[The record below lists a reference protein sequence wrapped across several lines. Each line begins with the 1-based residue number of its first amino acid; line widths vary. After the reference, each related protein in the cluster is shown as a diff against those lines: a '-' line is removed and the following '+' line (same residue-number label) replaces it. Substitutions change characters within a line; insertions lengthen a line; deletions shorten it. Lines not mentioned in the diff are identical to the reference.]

1 VLCQLSAKPRGLQ
14 AQTLQQQKE
23 QQQEQQAA
31 LLVVVV
37 VAAVALLL
45 PGRRLQLLVLQ
56 AGVHHRQIWVLSC
69 K

>member
-1 VLCQLSAKPRGLQ
+1 VLCQLSARPRAQQ
-14 AQTLQQQKE
+14 AQTPQQQKE

-31 LLVVVV
+31 LLLLLV
-37 VAAVALLL
+37 VAAAALLL
-45 PGRRLQLLVLQ
+45 PGRRLQLLVRQ